1 MSNIPRIRKGS
12 SLDFTFDLDGED
24 PSGWTCVIKVKQ
36 FPDDADSISRAIALD
51 TNNQWSGFLT
61 STETA
66 ALANGAWWLI
76 AVLSNAT
83 TLEGR
88 QIPERFQI
96 VETWVV

>member
-1 MSNIPRIRKGS
+1 MANIPRIRLGS

-24 PSGWTCVIKVKQ
+24 PSGWVCVINVKQ
-36 FPDDADSISRAIALD
+36 FPNDADSISRTIALD

-66 ALANGAWWLI
+66 ALSTGTWGLI
-76 AVLSNAT
+76 ALLSNAST
-83 TLEGR
+83 DEAR

-96 VETWVV
+96 IESWD